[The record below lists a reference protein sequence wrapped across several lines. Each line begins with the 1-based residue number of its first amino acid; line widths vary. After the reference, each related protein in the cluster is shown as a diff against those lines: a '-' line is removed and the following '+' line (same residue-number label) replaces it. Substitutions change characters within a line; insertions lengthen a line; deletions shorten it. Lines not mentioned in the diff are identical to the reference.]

1 MASKWIDGV
10 LAVRRA
16 AKELRAARGRTRGWR
31 ASPDIPKGKG
41 PLVYAAIHKAT
52 KANKRLV
59 RLAQKRLA
67 VFCRV
72 LPKFGLVMTGAALED
87 GTAIFQYQE
96 KNFVLKEF
104 HMKSFRKDVFREF
117 GVDGGPWTKKDL
129 AFSKREKALV
139 KTHFRFARVEGSLYS
154 PPDDSDPDSKPAR
167 MYREE
172 AIDWYNNRLN
182 GGFSYTIN
190 VIPPKALWEA
200 EFGWHAAFLALYCSA
215 EFRNLPHDIKKIIG
229 RMVLE
234 YSKYL

>member
-16 AKELRAARGRTRGWR
+16 AQELSTAKRRWR
-31 ASPDIPKGKG
+31 DSPYIRKGKG
-41 PLVYAAIHKAT
+41 PVVYAAIHKAT

-59 RLAQKRLA
+59 RLAQKRIA

-87 GTAIFQYQE
+87 GTAIFQYHGQ
-96 KNFVLKEF
+96 NFVLKDF
-104 HMKSFRKDVFREF
+104 HMKSFRKNVYRDF
-117 GVDGGPWTKKDL
+117 GVDGGPWRKKDL
-129 AFSKREKALV
+129 AFSKREKAMV
-139 KTHFRFARVEGSLYS
+139 KTRFRLARVEGSLS
-154 PPDDSDPDSKPAR
+154 IPPDDSNRDSKPAR

-172 AIDWYNNRLN
+172 ALDWYERRFNK
-182 GGFSYTIN
+182 GYSWTIN
-190 VIPPKALWEA
+190 VATSKALWEA

-215 EFRNLPHDIKKIIG
+215 EFRNLPQDIKKIILH
-229 RMVLE
+229 MVLE